1 MGVQK
6 KKNNFEYADLNWWIN
21 LDSGNIQIHP
31 KLPLEKLYFKSHGS
45 GTIGKTW
52 QDHPSNWQLCKVWK
66 TISPIVDATNISFDK
81 KYPKNRRET
90 PNLNMPLCKP
100 ELASLYA

>member
-1 MGVQK
+1 MKCPAGSFDEAATK
-6 KKNNFEYADLNWWIN
+6 P
-21 LDSGNIQIHP
+21 DSTYG
-31 KLPLEKLYFKSHGS
+31 EA
-45 GTIGKTW
+45 W

>member
-52 QDHPSNWQLCKVWK
+52 QDHHQLFVQS
-66 TISPIVDATNISFDK
+66 I
-81 KYPKNRRET
+81 
-90 PNLNMPLCKP
+90 
-100 ELASLYA
+100 